1 MVATEDR
8 RHPLGGP
15 GNSCP
20 LRACCQL
27 RLRQAYIPLGLAG
40 AVCSGRPGLPV
51 PVSGRSGG
59 LTFQMVGAGWGGRG
73 HPEQPLLLLVMRQL
87 RAAS

>member
-1 MVATEDR
+1 MAAEDR
-8 RHPLGGP
+8 CHPLGGP

-20 LRACCQL
+20 LRACGWL
-27 RLRQAYIPLGLAG
+27 RVRQAYIPLGLAG

-59 LTFQMVGAGWGGRG
+59 LPFQTVGAGRGGGG
-73 HPEQPLLLLVMRQL
+73 HPEQLLLLLAM
-87 RAAS
+87 